1 MKISRKL
8 AVQILRYCFLHKDF
22 YFPFLVV
29 CKENSSRD
37 DDFTE
42 IKPSEWE
49 IIDADENYKTFEL
62 WENLQNLDEQTL
74 NLMAKGFV
82 DKITN
87 RFLENDVKK
96 LAKEYRK
103 KWKEEMWESE
113 DIEKFGLNE
122 FIGGKA
128 EAFEECLEI
137 MENYRNNFLSKLSRF
152 ID

>member
-29 CKENSSRD
+29 CKENYSRD
-37 DDFTE
+37 DDFIE

-74 NLMAKGFV
+74 NLMVKGFV

-87 RFLENDVKK
+87 RFLENDIKK
-96 LAKEYRK
+96 FAKEYRK
-103 KWKEEMWESE
+103 EWKEELWESE

-137 MENYRNNFLSKLSRF
+137 MENYRK
-152 ID
+152 